1 MADPAEDVL
10 QQFIQ
15 AEKWRIAGKN
25 ASAEHRLRAWFVW
38 RRADALK
45 GQLSGSALFA
55 QVKEDHDKII
65 AYIETKLGPGP
76 KYETGPL
83 VPVRRKQSAA
93 DGSPPHLDLLDLAR
107 QRTDDPT
114 DLSNESNPRVRLI
127 LRRAEKFTAQR
138 VRFVLQIVWRAAV
151 IDADTVLWNGSAS
164 TLDTDAMDEILNR
177 RLRAVERMSL
187 NVSSQEAMMG
197 LGDQDDIPRSRWTYT
212 PNSNRGWFDG
222 FRVRL
227 FEYPKV
233 PGYTPVPPQDVS
245 NGTWLDHSGAGGI
258 GAFLHDARMTGTR
271 VFTGGG
277 TPLPVEAGN
286 GSRFADRDQ
295 PHWETS
301 GADRRGFRMDFV
313 PKTDQLPGGK
323 AAAAIDSLFAFAENG
338 ADGKPIRADFWNRAW
353 IYCEHAISAIE
364 LEALLFG
371 RRRRLDPTQA
381 GAADDEFGAH
391 AAKLLDLDQSPPVFG
406 QKVKTRFIALDHHI
420 DNRLPGDDPFDNGLL
435 MSSLAAPTSPSFDP
449 HFRNVRVKKD
459 DIQVGDWV
467 RANNAAVYHLVARGG
482 AWGAENA
489 YVMQVRPLVQKGDRG
504 GVQPA
509 RFNLQGHGTREET
522 YNQLL
527 DLLARVMKDRIESV
541 WKTIV
546 DNRDDPTFNLIALQL
561 PPNPSRTTPV
571 DGNNLLVIRW
581 KPYDELG
588 TIKFPRPVNG
598 QTTISSGPWWFVLNI
613 GTFNSATAE
622 DMMARYPKTIGGS
635 ANNPDPVSD
644 LPGITQISTVSG
656 PDGGF
661 VINPATFWQ
670 DHVLFPLFDPA
681 GFSTKT
687 QRDAWRAYFAK
698 KKSGQA
704 VTTTLVPT
712 PIDRN
717 MVPGIL
723 RRGPTSDILAVQP
736 KVARTPTP

>member
-15 AEKWRIAGKN
+15 TEKWRIAGKN

-38 RRADALK
+38 TRANAQK
-45 GQLSGSALFA
+45 GQLSGSALFT
-55 QVKEDHDKII
+55 QVKEEHDKVI
-65 AYIETKLGPGP
+65 AYVETKLGPGP
-76 KYETGPL
+76 KYTTGPL
-83 VPVRRKQSAA
+83 VPVRRKESPA

-107 QRTDDPT
+107 QRSDDPT
-114 DLSNESNPRVRLI
+114 DLSDDTNPRVKLI
-127 LRRAEKFTAQR
+127 LKRAEQFTAQR
-138 VRFVLQIVWRAAV
+138 VRFVLQIVWRAAA
-151 IDADTVLWNGSAS
+151 IEADTVLGTSSPSAI
-164 TLDTDAMDEILNR
+164 DTDAMDEILNR

-187 NVSSQEAMMG
+187 NVSSQEFMMG
-197 LGDQDDIPRSRWTYT
+197 LGDQADIPQIKWKFPRT
-212 PNSNRGWFDG
+212 SNRGWFDG

-227 FEYPKV
+227 FEYPQV
-233 PGYTPVPPQDVS
+233 PGYTPVPQQEIDDHIWIDRS
-245 NGTWLDHSGAGGI
+245 GQGGT
-258 GAFLHDARMTGTR
+258 GAFLYDARMTGTR
-271 VFTGGG
+271 VLSGGG
-277 TPLPVEAGN
+277 APVPVQAGN
-286 GSRFADRDQ
+286 GSRFADQDQ

-301 GADRRGFRMDFV
+301 GADQLGFRMDFV

-323 AAAAIDSLFAFAENG
+323 AAAAIDRLFAFAENG
-338 ADGKPIRADFWNRAW
+338 ADGKPLRADYWNRAW
-353 IYCEHAISAIE
+353 IYCEHAVSAIE

-371 RRRRLDPTQA
+371 RRRRLDPTQP

-391 AAKLLDLDQSPPVFG
+391 AAKLLDLDQSPPVPG
-406 QKVKTRFIALDHHI
+406 QKVKARFIALDQHI
-420 DNRLPGDDPFDNGLL
+420 DPNIPGNDPFDNGLL
-435 MSSLAAPTSPSFDP
+435 MSSLAAPPSPSFDP

-459 DIQVGDWV
+459 EIQVGDWV
-467 RANNAAVYHLVARGG
+467 RANNAAIYHVVARGG

-489 YVMQVRPLVQKGDRG
+489 YVMQVRPLVKKGDRG
-504 GVQPA
+504 AVQPA
-509 RFNLQGHGTREET
+509 QLNLQGHGTREET

-527 DLLARVMKDRIESV
+527 DLLAKVMKGRIESI

-546 DNRDDPTFNLIALQL
+546 DHRDDPSFNLIALQ
-561 PPNPSRTTPV
+561 PPRNSSRTTPV
-571 DGNNLLVIRW
+571 NANNLLVIRW

-588 TIKFPRPVNG
+588 TIRFPRAVNG

-613 GTFNSATAE
+613 GTFHSATAE
-622 DMMARYPKTIGGS
+622 DMLARYPKTIGGS

-661 VINPATFWQ
+661 VIDPTTFWEV
-670 DHVLFPLFDPA
+670 HVLFPLFDPA
-681 GFSTKT
+681 GFSTRT
-687 QRDAWRAYFAK
+687 QRDAWKAYFAK
-698 KKSGQA
+698 KKKSQA

-712 PIDRN
+712 PVDRF

-736 KVARTPTP
+736 KVARTTP